1 MVEDLIAYTPMYV
14 TFFWAVVLL
23 LSKRDK
29 NRARFFLGVFMS
41 AAFLV
46 YMSHAVFFKKEISTY
61 QYIDSVYIFAML
73 SVYPLYYWYIKLLTI
88 ETEMR
93 RYNLRMLLPA
103 FILAFSSFVLY
114 RLMAE
119 EERIIFIDRF
129 LIHGDMKMPD
139 GAVRQI
145 QKWVILTS
153 RLVFAIQVVFF
164 LIHGRNLV
172 LRYNKRIANFYS
184 NLESKTIV
192 WVKFLLYSFVATSA
206 MSMVFNFIGRGVFM
220 ESTWLLLIPS
230 FIFSLLLFLIGLQG
244 YMQNH
249 TVIDLDRD
257 EGGSHPGEQKKYNS
271 EQLREKLVELFA
283 RKQIYRQPELKITE
297 VSQFLATNRSYVS
310 SLINTEFSCSFSE
323 FVNGYR
329 IIEAKK
335 LLAESSIE
343 HYSLNYISET
353 VGFGSVGT
361 FIRVFRESEGVTPGK
376 YREEIKMREGR

>member
-1 MVEDLIAYTPMYV
+1 
-14 TFFWAVVLL
+14 
-23 LSKRDK
+23 
-29 NRARFFLGVFMS
+29 
-41 AAFLV
+41 
-46 YMSHAVFFKKEISTY
+46 
-61 QYIDSVYIFAML
+61 
-73 SVYPLYYWYIKLLTI
+73 
-88 ETEMR
+88 
-93 RYNLRMLLPA
+93 
-103 FILAFSSFVLY
+103 
-114 RLMAE
+114 
-119 EERIIFIDRF
+119 
-129 LIHGDMKMPD
+129 
-139 GAVRQI
+139 QI

>member
-1 MVEDLIAYTPMYV
+1 MAEDLIAYTPMYV

-23 LSKRDK
+23 LSKREK
-29 NRARFFLGVFMS
+29 NRARFFQGVFMS

-46 YMSHAVFFKKEISTY
+46 YMSHAVFFKNEILTY
-61 QYIDSVYIFAML
+61 QYIDSIYIFAML

-93 RYNLRMLLPA
+93 RYNLRMLLSA
-103 FILAFSSFVLY
+103 FILAISSFVLY
-114 RLMAE
+114 RLMTQ

-129 LIHGDMKMPD
+129 LIHGDLKMPD
-139 GAVRQI
+139 GTIMQI

-153 RLVFAIQVVFF
+153 RLVFAIQIVFF
-164 LIHGRNLV
+164 LFHGRNLV
-172 LRYNKRIANFYS
+172 IRYNQRIANFYS

-206 MSMVFNFIGRGVFM
+206 MSMVFNFIGRAVFM

-249 TVIDLDRD
+249 TVIDLERD
-257 EGGSHPGEQKKYNS
+257 EGGSQSEEQKKYNS
-271 EQLREKLVELFA
+271 KQLHEKLVELFA
-283 RKQIYRQPELKITE
+283 KQHIYRQPELKITE
-297 VSQFLATNRSYVS
+297 VSQFLSTNRSYVS

-335 LLAESSIE
+335 LLADRTKA
-343 HYSLNYISET
+343 HYSLNYISES

-376 YREEIKMREGR
+376 YREEIKKREQW